1 MPEDTATLET
11 SPITSPFE
19 FDIGV
24 AAKLGVEARS
34 AEIAT
39 LKAPEEMLGVPS
51 EIPVALY
58 RGENPAVATV
68 ADLFER
74 YRRHPQAKTG
84 QAEVQT
90 FEAFVNLVNR
100 HKTDDSVIFAD
111 AEWRKPSFTA
121 IIDYHQDA
129 SGGLAGNGRHRVHY
143 AFPLSEEW
151 KKWIEGD
158 GQPMK
163 QDAFAW
169 FLEDRV
175 AELSS
180 PEDHEKVTYEAQFA
194 TTIATPAQLVELSR
208 GLQVRVDAKI
218 KATHTLQT
226 GEGQISWEETHNGSD
241 GKPLKVPGLFMLNIA
256 PFFMGE
262 KVRIPVRLRYR
273 PQNGSVIWFYQIYRP
288 DLHITEHVRG
298 TLADARAKTE
308 LPTFE
313 GRPEM
318 SGS

>member
-1 MPEDTATLET
+1 MPEETAALEA
-11 SPITSPFE
+11 SPIPSPFE
-19 FDIGV
+19 FDLQT
-24 AAKLGVEARS
+24 AAKLGVEAKGV
-34 AEIAT
+34 EIIA
-39 LKAPEEMLGVPS
+39 LKKPTELLGVPN
-51 EIPVALY
+51 EIPVALQ
-58 RGENPAVATV
+58 RGLKPTVETLAT
-68 ADLFER
+68 LFEP
-74 YRRHPQAKTG
+74 YRIHPARKAGT
-84 QAEVQT
+84 AEVQT

-100 HKTDDSVIFAD
+100 HKTEDSVIFAD
-111 AEWRKPSFTA
+111 ADWKKPSFTA
-121 IIDYHQDA
+121 IVDYHQDV
-129 SGGLAGNGRHRVHY
+129 SGGLAGNGKHRVHY

-151 KKWIEGD
+151 KKWIESD

-163 QDAFAW
+163 QEAFAW

-180 PEDHEKVTYEAQFA
+180 PEDSEKITYEAQFA
-194 TTIATPAQLVELSR
+194 TTIATPAHLVELSR

-218 KATHTLQT
+218 KAAHTLQT
-226 GEGQISWEETHNGSD
+226 GEGQITWEETHNDAD

-273 PQNGSVIWFYQIYRP
+273 TQAGAVTWFYQIYRP
-288 DLHITEHVRG
+288 DLHITEHVRS